1 VSTAGWHPEL
11 FVVFRRQGHAI
22 PLSAACRV
30 GAAID
35 DHIKDFTRGHP
46 DELALRLGRLEM
58 QPAQD
63 PARGP
68 TVIIL
73 NKWLINARFAIAI
86 GVPSLKKKS
95 TSITVDGRAQ

>member
-1 VSTAGWHPEL
+1 
-11 FVVFRRQGHAI
+11 
-22 PLSAACRV
+22 
-30 GAAID
+30 
-35 DHIKDFTRGHP
+35 
-46 DELALRLGRLEM
+46 M

>member
-1 VSTAGWHPEL
+1 
-11 FVVFRRQGHAI
+11 
-22 PLSAACRV
+22 
-30 GAAID
+30 
-35 DHIKDFTRGHP
+35 
-46 DELALRLGRLEM
+46 M

-73 NKWLINARFAIAI
+73 NKWLSNACFAIAI